1 MNFRMKM
8 LEVHRGQL
16 RELLADMTR
25 EHACFLI
32 CHTAQGRD
40 EVILLVNE
48 VVPIQPEH
56 LLVHK
61 PDQLSVA
68 PDALLKV
75 ARRAAQAGGSVC
87 MVHTHPMSFGHVQF
101 SRADDIGNV
110 ATFGFFS
117 RMLPRQ
123 PNSCLVFDGDLACV
137 AGRVYTSANEWLP
150 IASVEVVDGELW
162 SRASNRTSQAPEAG
176 EQFSR
181 QAKLLGKE
189 GQNILRSARIGIVG
203 AGGIGSA
210 AGQVLVHSGICNFH
224 LVDFDTAEASNM
236 PRIVGCTPED
246 IASKSSK
253 VDILR
258 RYILAHNPDATVHV
272 IGYPVEDPRC
282 LADLVSMDAIVCGT
296 DDTTSR
302 AFLNQICHQ
311 YYVPVL
317 DLGVEFGADFASGKL
332 VKEIGK
338 INLMLPGTPCLNCSG
353 DIDPK
358 RLADESLTKEQ
369 RDAAGR
375 YVSGIDVQQ
384 PSMMVFNMQVAAR
397 GIQHMI
403 AWFTGLSALDRGCL
417 EHYRFLG
424 LSGSSGIKAV
434 RKRSDPSCL
443 LCGHSA
449 ALLGMGDSTQ
459 MLASPRPRYGTV

>member
-16 RELLADMTR
+16 RGLLADMTR
-25 EHACFLI
+25 EQACFLI

-48 VVPIQPEH
+48 VVPIHPEH

-61 PDQLSVA
+61 PDQLSVD
-68 PDALLKV
+68 PDAMLKV
-75 ARRAAQAGGSVC
+75 ARRAARSGGSVC
-87 MVHTHPMSFGHVQF
+87 MVHTHPMSAGHVQF

-123 PNSCLVFDGDLACV
+123 PNSCLVFDSDLACV
-137 AGRVYTSANEWLP
+137 AGRVYTSENEWFP
-150 IASVEVVDGELW
+150 IASVEVVDGEFW
-162 SRASNRTSQAPEAG
+162 SRASYRASQAPEIG

-181 QAKLLGKE
+181 QAKLLGKD
-189 GQNILRSARIGIVG
+189 GQNALGSIRIGIVG

-210 AGQVLVHSGICNFH
+210 AGQLLVHSGVSTFH
-224 LVDFDTAEASNM
+224 LVDFDTIEASNM
-236 PRIVGCTPED
+236 PRIVGSTPD
-246 IASKSSK
+246 DVASGAAKI
-253 VDILR
+253 DILR
-258 RYILAHNPDATVHV
+258 RYILVHNPKADVHV
-272 IGYPVEDPRC
+272 IADPVEDPRC
-282 LADLVSMDAIVCGT
+282 IADLVSMDAIICGT

-302 AFLNQICHQ
+302 AFLNQLCHQ

-317 DLGVEFGADFASGKL
+317 DLGVEFGANGESGKL
-332 VKEIGK
+332 VKEVGK
-338 INLMLPGTPCLNCSG
+338 INLMLPGTPCLICSG

-358 RLADESLTKEQ
+358 RLADESLTEEQ
-369 RDAAGR
+369 RVAAGH
-375 YVSGIDVQQ
+375 YVTGVDVEH

-397 GIQHMI
+397 GIQHLI
-403 AWFTGLSALDRGCL
+403 GWFTGLSALNRDCL

-424 LSGSSGIKAV
+424 LNGSSGVKAV
-434 RKRSDPSCL
+434 RKRSEARCL
-443 LCGHSA
+443 MCSPNA
-449 ALLGMGDSTQ
+449 AVLGRGDSTQ
-459 MLASPRPRYGTV
+459 MLISPRP

>member
-32 CHTAQGRD
+32 CHAAQGRD

-68 PDALLKV
+68 PDAMLKV

-87 MVHTHPMSFGHVQF
+87 MVHTHPMSSGYVQF
-101 SRADDIGNV
+101 SHADDIGNV

-117 RMLPRQ
+117 RMLPQQ
-123 PNSCLVFDGDLACV
+123 PNSCLVFDSGLACV
-137 AGRVYTSANEWLP
+137 AGRVYVSANKWLP
-150 IASVEVVDGELW
+150 IASVEIVDGENW
-162 SRASNRTSQAPEAG
+162 SRASNRISQAPETG

-181 QAKLLGKE
+181 QAKLLGKD
-189 GQNILRSARIGIVG
+189 GQHLLRSTRIGIVG
-203 AGGIGSA
+203 AGGIGSS
-210 AGQVLVHSGICNFH
+210 AGQLLVHSGACTFY
-224 LVDFDTAEASNM
+224 LFDFDTIETSNM
-236 PRIVGCTPED
+236 PRIVGVTPSD
-246 IASKSSK
+246 IASKALK
-253 VDILR
+253 VDILK
-258 RYILAHNPDATVHV
+258 RYLLAHNPDAVVHV
-272 IGYPVEDPRC
+272 VSHPVEDPRC
-282 LADLVSMDAIVCGT
+282 LADLASMDLIICGT

-302 AFLNQICHQ
+302 AFLNQLCHQ

-317 DLGVEFGADFASGKL
+317 DLGVEFGADKASGKL
-332 VKEIGK
+332 TKEIGK
-338 INLMLPGTPCLNCSG
+338 INLMLPGTPCLTCSG
-353 DIDPK
+353 DINPK

-369 RDAAGR
+369 RVAAGR
-375 YVSGIDVQQ
+375 YVSGVDVEQ

-397 GIQHMI
+397 GVQHVI
-403 AWFTGLSALDRGCL
+403 GWFTGLSSLDRECL
-417 EHYRFLG
+417 EHIRFLG
-424 LSGSSGIKAV
+424 LSGSSGIKPV

-443 LCGHSA
+443 ICGANST
-449 ALLGMGDSTQ
+449 LLGVGDSAQ
-459 MLASPRPRYGTV
+459 MLVSPRP